1 MALRRSGID
10 DGFKGMWLGTVK
22 PLNSEQAE
30 YVEKLKDV
38 VMQGRHWC
46 LVVGGT
52 KGNGKSYLSQI
63 AVNTYN
69 NDSDNAGFAGALY
82 ITQPLLEAALRT
94 DGSNAFLK
102 YSSAP
107 VLVLDEL
114 SDRPEDW
121 TDYIKTNIENIIV
134 EIHRR
139 NNALVAIGNIDLKR
153 LVRMFELRIRD
164 RLKEGLLMTMKE
176 ESLRKEGGR

>member
-1 MALRRSGID
+1 MALRKSGID
-10 DGFKGMWLGTVK
+10 EEFKGKWLGNTK
-22 PLNSEQAE
+22 PVNAEQAE
-30 YVEKLKDV
+30 YIEKLKDV
-38 VMQGRHWC
+38 VIQGRHWC
-46 LVVGGT
+46 LMVGGT

-69 NDSDNAGFAGALY
+69 NDSDGRDFAGALY
-82 ITQPLLEAALRT
+82 ITQPLLEAELRT
-94 DGSNAFLK
+94 DGSKAFMK

-139 NNALVAIGNIDLKR
+139 NNALVAIGNIDLNR
-153 LVRMFELRIRD
+153 LAAMFEVRIKD

-176 ESLRKEGGR
+176 ETLRKEAGR

>member
-1 MALRRSGID
+1 MKLRRSGID
-10 DGFKGMWLGTVK
+10 EEFKGKWLGNVK
-22 PLNSEQAE
+22 PLNDEQAE
-30 YVEKLKDV
+30 YIAKLKDV
-38 VMQGRHWC
+38 VMQGKHWC
-46 LVVGGT
+46 LMVGGT

-63 AVNTYN
+63 AVNTFN
-69 NDSDNAGFAGALY
+69 NDSDGKGFSGALY

-107 VLVLDEL
+107 VLILDEL
-114 SDRPEDW
+114 SDRPDDW
-121 TDYIKTNIENIIV
+121 TEYIKTNIENIIV

-153 LVRMFELRIRD
+153 LVAMFDVRVRD
-164 RLKEGLLMTMKE
+164 RLKEGLIMTMKE